1 MTGEEFRVALGRV
14 APSQLA
20 FARLLTA
27 LGHPARDVARSVRRW
42 CQIGPPGEVVVV
54 LRLLEELAV
63 PPPPATL
70 RVEDDRDGPC
80 GEALEPRLDALAER
94 AEAAGWDRMEVLCA
108 ALTWAVN
115 RVLDAAER
123 VGTTAMWAAVEELPE
138 QVRELV
144 ETAKLG
150 RRG

>member
-70 RVEDDRDGPC
+70 RVEDDRDEPC
-80 GEALEPRLDALAER
+80 GRALEPRLDALAER
-94 AEAAGWDRMEVLCA
+94 AVAAGWHPAEVA
-108 ALTWAVN
+108 VAVLTWAAHRIADAAGEDAAVQT
-115 RVLDAAER
+115 LEDAAE
-123 VGTTAMWAAVEELPE
+123 V
-138 QVRELV
+138 VRL
-144 ETAKLG
+144 
-150 RRG
+150 RG